1 MCLQLESKSR
11 IAHKWKRQA
20 KHQLLLLLLDVE
32 AAVVV
37 VLVRVCS
44 NSAVKLLLHQVI
56 NEQKK
61 AAVFRSHTTSLWRK
75 SVLPPPT

>member
-1 MCLQLESKSR
+1 MCLQLQSKSR

-37 VLVRVCS
+37 VLVIVCS
-44 NSAVKLLLHQVI
+44 NSAVKLLLHQVV
-56 NEQKK
+56 NEQK
-61 AAVFRSHTTSLWRK
+61 AAVFRSHTMSLWRK